1 MASLMPRT
9 ANGKNGANKAS
20 APLEMKPS
28 LKNKSSDISFP
39 PPTIEVFNNVP
50 PISILLKGFRP
61 TATNVGSFQNPKGSK
76 QGSPSSGKN
85 QDEELLN
92 QYFRIYQEMRGSE
105 IVLQNQD
112 VFLKR
117 VKPQL
122 SPEFRTPLY
131 GLSLSKIEDSYFN
144 VKL

>member
-1 MASLMPRT
+1 MPRT

-28 LKNKSSDISFP
+28 LKKFKSSDISFP

-122 SPEFRTPLY
+122 SPEFRTPLD